1 MEKSLT
7 ILVPVY
13 NEEDCILPLALAMNR
28 FLDEVNISVRV
39 LFINDGSQDDSA
51 KLIEIVC
58 SRDSRYSFI
67 SLEGNNGLSTALKA
81 GIDSCN
87 TQFIGYIDADL
98 QTTPSDFPKLI
109 EFMNGYDLVTGFRK
123 NRKDTVV
130 KRLSSFIAN
139 SFRQWLLE
147 DEIIDTGCPLKI
159 MRADMAKKM
168 PFFKGMHRFIPD
180 MVILLGGKVK
190 QVPIQHYPRYAGR
203 AKYSLMNRM
212 LGPLIDAFVFRWMQR
227 NAIHYNIKKLSHNI
241 KKLSRESAE
250 HGEFAG

>member
-1 MEKSLT
+1 MGESLT

-13 NEEDCILPLALAMNR
+13 NEEDCIQPLFFVLNK
-28 FLDEVNISVRV
+28 FLDQAPISVRV
-39 LFINDGSQDDSA
+39 LFINDGSRDNSA
-51 KLIEIVC
+51 ELIEKIC
-58 SRDSRYSFI
+58 RQDTRYSFI
-67 SLEGNNGLSTALKA
+67 TLERNSGLSTALKA
-81 GIDSCN
+81 GMDYCN
-87 TQFIGYIDADL
+87 TTFIGYMDADL
-98 QTTPSDFPKLI
+98 QTSPADFPKLI
-109 EFMNGYDLVTGFRK
+109 EFMNAYDLVTGYRQ

-159 MRADMAKKM
+159 MRTDIAKQM

-190 QVPIQHYPRYAGR
+190 QVPIQHYPRYAGK
-203 AKYSLMNRM
+203 AKYNLMNRM

-227 NAIHYNIKKLSHNI
+227 NTIHYNIKKLS
-241 KKLSRESAE
+241 RQTTE